1 MRAAFCTALA
11 LLAAGGVPAARGTSD
26 ATEIYVCDADSNVFG
41 CPPEIGWGKKKRVVT
56 NIWDSPGLLLQPTRT
71 EFIVDRLNCLDE
83 GSQLGPKIMPWATA
97 PTFSDAYTMTASRML
112 ADSESPV
119 VSCKPELIHIYY
131 TYMFLYI
138 SSTAHVYSSHA
149 TPFLHSSNRCTW
161 RDHHDYSKGREAYP
175 PAVLSGCRACR
186 ALKHE
191 VSRATPP
198 RQRREWGKSRR
209 VEPSDIGRLPFSLP
223 DDLWKENGTALSG
236 GPQAAHEPFPLS
248 RPT

>member
-11 LLAAGGVPAARGTSD
+11 LMAACGVPAARGTSD

-119 VSCKPELIHIYY
+119 VSCEPELIHIYL
-131 TYMFLYI
+131 LYI
-138 SSTAHVYSSHA
+138 HVFVYLFHG
-149 TPFLHSSNRCTW
+149 TRVQF
-161 RDHHDYSKGREAYP
+161 
-175 PAVLSGCRACR
+175 
-186 ALKHE
+186 
-191 VSRATPP
+191 SRHPIPSLFKQMYLARP
-198 RQRREWGKSRR
+198 SR
-209 VEPSDIGRLPFSLP
+209 L
-223 DDLWKENGTALSG
+223 
-236 GPQAAHEPFPLS
+236 Q
-248 RPT
+248 